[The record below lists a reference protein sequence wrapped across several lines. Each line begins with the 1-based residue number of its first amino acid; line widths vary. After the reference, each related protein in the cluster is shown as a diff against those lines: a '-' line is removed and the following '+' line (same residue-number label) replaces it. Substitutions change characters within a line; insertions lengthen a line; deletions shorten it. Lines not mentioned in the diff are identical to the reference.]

1 MKMKKTLIVAA
12 IIMAAL
18 RMSAQEHAKDTVRIE
33 RDRVELTQTE
43 KGKPQFVLKSGTDK
57 TKTRKV
63 NTDKGSAERFCNG
76 GTPYVIYN
84 LNEFEERKISK
95 IYVK

>member
-1 MKMKKTLIVAA
+1 MKKSIIIFA
-12 IIMAAL
+12 IIIASFRAN
-18 RMSAQEHAKDTVRIE
+18 AQEHAKDTVRIE

-84 LNEFEERKISK
+84 LNEF
-95 IYVK
+95 